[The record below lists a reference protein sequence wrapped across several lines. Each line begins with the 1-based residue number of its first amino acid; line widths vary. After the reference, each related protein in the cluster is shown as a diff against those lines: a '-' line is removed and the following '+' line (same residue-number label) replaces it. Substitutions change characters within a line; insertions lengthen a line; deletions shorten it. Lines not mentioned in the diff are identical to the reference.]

1 MCKRRE
7 AFSLAVLIGRG
18 LVQVFLGFLLLSLL
32 YSVFRVRYAPLAQ
45 LVEHLTLNQGVQGSS
60 P

>member
-18 LVQVFLGFLLLSLL
+18 LVQVFLGLLLLL
-32 YSVFRVRYAPLAQ
+32 ALFSFQGATCTISSAGRAPD
-45 LVEHLTLNQGVQGSS
+45 S
-60 P
+60 

>member
-18 LVQVFLGFLLLSLL
+18 LVQVFLGLLLLLALFSFQGANLL
-32 YSVFRVRYAPLAQ
+32 YKS
-45 LVEHLTLNQGVQGSS
+45 HLTGWDFFVTGDFTS
-60 P
+60 